1 VSNQTKL
8 SEKIWEKSSGWV
20 DQIGVVIGKMAHQL
34 GVASEHVY
42 EVYTKQI
49 FFEGV
54 VWSSVYVFFVLLLTV
69 AYIILWVNTKN
80 IKDRWGERDLE
91 SIWFARG
98 MGFLVVGV
106 ISALIITQ
114 GLVPSLFKVF
124 NPEYY
129 TIKEI
134 INMLGKVVN

>member
-42 EVYTKQI
+42 EVYTKQV
-49 FFEGV
+49 FFEGLVYSSLSALFILILVIANIV
-54 VWSSVYVFFVLLLTV
+54 V
-69 AYIILWVNTKN
+69 WVNTRYSDNDNK
-80 IKDRWGERDLE
+80 
-91 SIWFARG
+91 WFARG
-98 MGFLVVGV
+98 IAFVVLFIFGGM
-106 ISALIITQ
+106 IAME
-114 GLVPSLFKVF
+114 GLVPNLLKVF

-134 INMLGKVVN
+134 MNMLKGVVK